1 MTFKGENETVEVR
14 YYDSPWGKRYVFGG
28 RGNKDWILF
37 FRYAEI
43 KWRLKFRKKVR
54 QSINLF
60 SSSEPKAI
68 MGGWKYT

>member
-1 MTFKGENETVEVR
+1 MKLSKLDIMVALGAKGM
-14 YYDSPWGKRYVFGG
+14 SLGG
-28 RGNKDWILF
+28 GLNKDWILF